1 MWNRKK
7 KRRLG
12 AKVRKSP
19 NTGSLLSVSRELAIV
34 VKLPCNYRI
43 RSAVRWPFRIVK
55 RALGP
60 SLIAK
65 AYESRHL

>member
-1 MWNRKK
+1 MEQEE

-19 NTGSLLSVSRELAIV
+19 NTGSLLSVSRELAVV

-43 RSAVRWPFRIVK
+43 RSAVRWPFRVVK
-55 RALGP
+55 WALGP

-65 AYESRHL
+65 AYESRRL